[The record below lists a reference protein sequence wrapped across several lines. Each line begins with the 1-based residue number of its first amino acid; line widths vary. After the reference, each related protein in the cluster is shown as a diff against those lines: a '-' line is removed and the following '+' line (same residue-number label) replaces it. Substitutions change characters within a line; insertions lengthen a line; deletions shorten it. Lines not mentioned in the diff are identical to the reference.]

1 MMTFAMAPVLVF
13 TRALTRLLTRGEAK
27 GISRGELEA
36 IIDMA
41 ATTGEL
47 HGHEKE
53 LYQNILRLDELHIGD
68 VMTPRTVLYSLPAD
82 TTIAEFLAD
91 PEGHVYSRVPLYEG
105 DRDHVVG
112 YLFQRDA
119 LRAIS
124 EGHSREAPLS
134 EFSRDVRYLPE
145 VASLRKALDELAHG
159 RESLAMVADEH
170 GGTCGLVTVED
181 IFETILGIEI
191 VDEVDQVADLRAR
204 AKSYRDRRLS
214 RLQSRRQ
221 LRLPLGEE
229 GGEEGAAGASQ

>member
-1 MMTFAMAPVLVF
+1 
-13 TRALTRLLTRGEAK
+13 
-27 GISRGELEA
+27 
-36 IIDMA
+36 MA

-47 HGHEKE
+47 HGHEKA
-53 LYQNILRLDELHIGD
+53 LYQNILRLDEIHIGD